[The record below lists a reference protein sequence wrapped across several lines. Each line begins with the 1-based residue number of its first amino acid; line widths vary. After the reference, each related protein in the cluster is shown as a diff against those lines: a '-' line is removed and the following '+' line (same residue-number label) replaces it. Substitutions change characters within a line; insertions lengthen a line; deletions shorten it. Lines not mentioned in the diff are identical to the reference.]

1 MVKADLHIHTKF
13 SKYPTSDKEPF
24 KFIGMQDC
32 YVHPEEAYRI
42 AKKKGMDFVG
52 ITDHHSI
59 EAALDL
65 DSKYPDIIVGEELD
79 VKASDD
85 GHIIHLLVYDINE
98 KQHNDLSDLRNVGV
112 KETCEYTRK
121 NDIAH
126 SWAHPNLNPVKAVLS
141 KKIIDELMNY
151 IDRVEVKNGFD
162 TRTGNNFAKN
172 IAKNYSK
179 KISGGSDAHTKS
191 FIGDVYTHNNFA
203 RNKTDFLEALKKG
216 EVEVSGLDMNL
227 YRLQKKIYVFAYQS
241 LIKDIFL
248 NPHKRDRENYKKY
261 FLDQFLTLTTLFPL
275 LVTLLPSIFISYL
288 HEKISD
294 KRTSK
299 LNRELAFKF
308 LSNNPKGVIDL
319 TGKSETRI
327 KSSKQLYYCN
337 F

>member
-24 KFIGMQDC
+24 KFIGIQDC
-32 YVHPEEAYRI
+32 YVHPEEAYKI

-59 EAALDL
+59 EAALYL

-85 GHIIHLLVYDINE
+85 GHIIHLLVYNINE
-98 KQHNDLSDLRNVGV
+98 KQHNDLSDLRHIGV

-121 NDIAH
+121 NDIIH
-126 SWAHPNLNPVKAVLS
+126 SWAHPNLSPVKAVLPI
-141 KKIIDELMNY
+141 KLIDELMNY
-151 IDRVEVKNGFD
+151 IDRVEVINGLD
-162 TRTGNNFAKN
+162 TCIGNNFAKN

-191 FIGDVYTHNNFA
+191 FIGDVFTHNNSA
-203 RNKTDFLEALKKG
+203 RNKTDFIEALKEGK
-216 EVEVSGLDMNL
+216 VEVSGLNMNL

-248 NPHKRDRENYKKY
+248 NPHKRERKNYEKY
-261 FLDQFLTLTTLFPL
+261 FLDQFLTLTAFSPL
-275 LVTLLPSIFISYL
+275 LVTFLPSIFISYI
-288 HEKISD
+288 HEKVSD

-299 LNRELAFKF
+299 LNSELAIKF
-308 LSNNPKGVIDL
+308 RSYNYKRTVHSTI
-319 TGKSETRI
+319 KSETRI
-327 KSSKQLYYCN
+327 KAFKY
-337 F
+337 

>member
-1 MVKADLHIHTKF
+1 MVKADLHIHTTF
-13 SKYPTSDKEPF
+13 SEYPTSDKEPF
-24 KFIGMQDC
+24 KFIGIQDC
-32 YVHPEEAYRI
+32 YVHPEEAYKA

-98 KQHNDLSDLRNVGV
+98 KQHNDLSDLRNIGV

-121 NDIAH
+121 NDIIH
-126 SWAHPNLNPVKAVLS
+126 SWAHPNLNPVKAALS
-141 KKIIDELMNY
+141 KRLIDELMNY
-151 IDRVEVKNGFD
+151 IDRIEVKNGLD
-162 TRTGNNFAKN
+162 TRIGNNFTKN

-191 FIGDVYTHNNFA
+191 FIGDVFTHNNSV
-203 RNKTDFLEALKKG
+203 RNKTDFLEAFKEG
-216 EVEVSGLDMNL
+216 DVEVSGLDMNL
-227 YRLQKKIYVFAYQS
+227 YRWQKAIYVFAYQS

-261 FLDQFLTLTTLFPL
+261 FLDQFLALTAFSPL
-275 LVTLLPSIFISYL
+275 LITVLPSIIIFYFNALIRDRQTSRL
-288 HEKISD
+288 HYE
-294 KRTSK
+294 
-299 LNRELAFKF
+299 LNMAE
-308 LSNNPKGVIDL
+308 S
-319 TGKSETRI
+319 
-327 KSSKQLYYCN
+327 
-337 F
+337 

>member
-24 KFIGMQDC
+24 KFIGIQDC
-32 YVHPEEAYRI
+32 YVLPEEVYQI
-42 AKKKGMDFVG
+42 AKNKGMDFVG

-59 EAALDL
+59 EAALYL
-65 DSKYPDIIVGEELD
+65 DSKYPDVIIGEELD

-98 KQHNDLSDLRNVGV
+98 KQHNDLSDLKNIGI

-121 NDIAH
+121 NDIIH

-141 KKIIDELMNY
+141 IKLIDELMNY
-151 IDRVEVKNGFD
+151 IDRIEVKNGFD
-162 TRTGNNFAKN
+162 TRTGNNFAKD

-191 FIGDVYTHNNFA
+191 FIGDVFTHNNST
-203 RNKTDFLEALKKG
+203 RNKTDFLEALKEG
-216 EVEVSGLDMNL
+216 DVEVSGLDINL
-227 YRLQKKIYVFAYQS
+227 YRLQKKIYEFAYQS

-248 NPHKRDRENYKKY
+248 NPHKRDRKNYKKY
-261 FLDQFLTLTTLFPL
+261 FLDQFLTLTAFSPL

-288 HEKISD
+288 SATIRD
-294 KRTSK
+294 RQTSRLIYE
-299 LNRELAFKF
+299 LNTA
-308 LSNNPKGVIDL
+308 
-319 TGKSETRI
+319 
-327 KSSKQLYYCN
+327 
-337 F
+337 